1 MTINDIV
8 RRLPVSIEL
17 ATFGGKSSFL
27 VVNRGEIVVITNSSG
42 SQLRLDAAY
51 VNLVYNRYIS
61 LTTRKRFMASEY
73 VDPKWPIPSN
83 PNRIFS
89 PYVARI
95 IAYLS

>member
-8 RRLPVSIEL
+8 RRLPVSVEL
-17 ATFGGKSSFL
+17 TTLGGKSSFL
-27 VVNRGEIVVITNSSG
+27 VVNKGGIVVITNSSG
-42 SQLRLDAAY
+42 RQLILDAAH
-51 VNLVYNRYIS
+51 VNLVYGRFIS
-61 LTTRKRFMASEY
+61 LTGRRQLMAGEY
-73 VDPKWPIPSN
+73 VDPKWPIPPN